1 MPSPKQGFLLTL
13 GGPRAW
19 ALESSQTKIVRLE
32 EHVMAQKDQKAK
44 KETKKPKA
52 DPKLKKEKKSKKNYE

>member
-1 MPSPKQGFLLTL
+1 M
-13 GGPRAW
+13 
-19 ALESSQTKIVRLE
+19 ESSPTKPFRWKELI
-32 EHVMAQKDQKAK
+32 MAQKDQKAK